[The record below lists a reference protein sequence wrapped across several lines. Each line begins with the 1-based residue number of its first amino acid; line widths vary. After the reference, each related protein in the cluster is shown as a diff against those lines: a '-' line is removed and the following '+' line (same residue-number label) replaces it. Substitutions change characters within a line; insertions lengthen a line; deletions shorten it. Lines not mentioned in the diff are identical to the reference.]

1 MRLDSA
7 TFGWL
12 SQGAKMESISTS
24 DTAFTLYMRLRA
36 RARVG
41 YSYTIY
47 HDRCDT
53 CGLTF
58 DYDALQLIL
67 HACVGGETLVL
78 GVPDG
83 EGMTRDANAEY
94 E

>member
-1 MRLDSA
+1 MRLNPA
-7 TFGWL
+7 TFRWL
-12 SQGAKMESISTS
+12 SQGAEVGSIITS
-24 DTAFTLYMRLRA
+24 DNAFTTYMTLPA

-67 HACVGGETLVL
+67 HACVGGEILVL

-83 EGMTRDANAEY
+83 EGMTSDANAE
-94 E
+94 